1 MQMKK
6 MEMQVKTK
14 QKHRFQCKCEPGEVA
29 MRIWDWQGNIK
40 GLKIVNFIFINWKVC
55 YSFC

>member
-1 MQMKK
+1 MKK